1 MIEFDEENWEIKLL
15 GNNQFQNYFIPI
27 ILLIGGIG
35 AYSYVGFISLIP
47 GNFGQPSLIPTFNA
61 QTFSL
66 LSYGSAALVLG
77 GFLLF
82 SVLSN
87 IGAGLIKFEKD
98 NQQITLAFKGYPGK
112 NERLFFSYN
121 FRDLKSLKMIYKN
134 SPVPQQSFSFILE
147 GGREIPIWSTS
158 NVSNFQKLEAFLT
171 NLSLEMNLDIE
182 ISNYN

>member
-1 MIEFDEENWEIKLL
+1 
-15 GNNQFQNYFIPI
+15 
-27 ILLIGGIG
+27 
-35 AYSYVGFISLIP
+35 
-47 GNFGQPSLIPTFNA
+47 
-61 QTFSL
+61 
-66 LSYGSAALVLG
+66 
-77 GFLLF
+77 LF

-158 NVSNFQKLEAFLT
+158 NVSSFQKLEAFLT